1 MLTNLLLLLVAIIA
15 IIFLLKKSGGKSK
28 SKYQSKPKSTW
39 SSLSEGVDPTSN
51 VLMQIV
57 EGAIADAKSREREI
71 NDSELSKSSQ
81 TRDVISALSKS
92 KNQTAIRD
100 SRVRLIAEVKR
111 SSPSKGDLAKISDPV
126 KLAKTYE
133 TAGANLISVLTEQR
147 RFKGEISDL
156 VAVRAAVEIPVLRKD
171 FIATEFQVKETKLI
185 GADLMLLIVAA
196 LEEPKLR
203 NLYSLAKEIGLEV
216 LVEVHNYAELEMA
229 MKLNPKIIGVNAR
242 NLKTLEVDE
251 SNFDELLP
259 KIPDNVIK
267 VAESGIY
274 SREQVKRLEQLGT
287 DAILVG
293 ESLVKAE
300 DPAKKIFELLQD

>member
-15 IIFLLKKSGGKSK
+15 IVFLLKKSGGKSK

-39 SSLSEGVDPTSN
+39 SSLSAGVDPTSN
-51 VLMQIV
+51 VLMHIV

-71 NDSELSKSSQ
+71 TDSELSKSPK

-92 KNQTAIRD
+92 KTQTAIRD
-100 SRVRLIAEVKR
+100 SRVCLIAEVKR

-196 LEEPKLR
+196 LEEQKLR
-203 NLYSLAKEIGLEV
+203 NLYSLAKEVGLEV
-216 LVEVHNYAELEMA
+216 LVEVHNNSELETA

-242 NLKTLEVDE
+242 NLKTLDVDE
-251 SNFDELLP
+251 SNFAELLP
-259 KIPDNVIK
+259 RIPHDVIK

>member
-39 SSLSEGVDPTSN
+39 SALSAGVDPTSN

-57 EGAIADAKSREREI
+57 EGAVADAKSREHEI
-71 NDSELSKSSQ
+71 SDSELSRSPK

-92 KNQTAIRD
+92 NNQTAIRD

-216 LVEVHNYAELEMA
+216 LVEVHNDAELETA

-251 SNFDELLP
+251 SNFAELLP
-259 KIPDNVIK
+259 KIPGNVIK
-267 VAESGIY
+267 VAESGIN

>member
-92 KNQTAIRD
+92 NNQTAIRD

-196 LEEPKLR
+196 LEEQKLR

-216 LVEVHNYAELEMA
+216 LVEIHNDAELEKA

-251 SNFDELLP
+251 SNFAELLP
-259 KIPDNVIK
+259 RIPDNVIK
-267 VAESGIY
+267 VAESGIN

>member
-133 TAGANLISVLTEQR
+133 TSGANIISVLTEQR

-251 SNFDELLP
+251 SNFEELLP

>member
-251 SNFDELLP
+251 SNFEELLP

-274 SREQVKRLEQLGT
+274 SRAQVKRLEQLGT